1 MKKTL
6 IIITVIMIVTKKLFP
21 RYETA
26 PHYRDFRV
34 LNECAIDPIRC
45 DMTYQ
50 VVLYYTY
57 SYVFF
62 SALFN
67 ETKNS
72 LLALIVFLI
81 IKKN

>member
-1 MKKTL
+1 MV
-6 IIITVIMIVTKKLFP
+6 TVIVTKKLFP

-26 PHYRDFRV
+26 THHQDFRV
-34 LNECAIDPIRC
+34 LTECATDPIKC

-72 LLALIVFLI
+72 LLAFIVFLI
-81 IKKN
+81 IKKTKHI

>member
-1 MKKTL
+1 
-6 IIITVIMIVTKKLFP
+6 MIVTKKLFT

-26 PHYRDFRV
+26 THQQDFLV
-34 LNECAIDPIRC
+34 LTECAIDPISC

-50 VVLYYTY
+50 VVLYEGY

-67 ETKNS
+67 EIKTS
-72 LLALIVFLI
+72 LLAFIVFLI
-81 IKKN
+81 IRKE